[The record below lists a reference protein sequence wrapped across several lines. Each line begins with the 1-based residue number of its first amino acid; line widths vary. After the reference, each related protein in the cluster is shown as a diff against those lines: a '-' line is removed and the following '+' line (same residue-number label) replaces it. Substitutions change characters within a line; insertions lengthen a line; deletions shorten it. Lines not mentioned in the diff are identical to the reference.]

1 MKGLRFLKHSVSML
15 VRNWKDVLKIFTVPY
30 AGLLLLGGISI
41 YQMGG
46 FGVGGFE
53 AEVGAP
59 ESGFLITRILLVA
72 LVWVFVTLWTA
83 VAWHRFI
90 LLTESPSGF
99 VPQIRIKNMFGYFLR
114 VALIVISLV
123 IPVVLVGYFMVSF
136 LGGLVH
142 DGQFLAAAI
151 ISGGIS
157 IVFTTVFYMM
167 SPILPAIAIGEDLDL
182 SDAMGAVAD
191 DFRAVLTSV
200 FLLVVVTALLQE
212 ASVLM
217 SSVVPMLGAVF
228 EVLVNVAYGLITISL
243 MTTIYGHCI
252 QGRDL

>member
-1 MKGLRFLKHSVSML
+1 
-15 VRNWKDVLKIFTVPY
+15 
-30 AGLLLLGGISI
+30 
-41 YQMGG
+41 
-46 FGVGGFE
+46 
-53 AEVGAP
+53 
-59 ESGFLITRILLVA
+59 
-72 LVWVFVTLWTA
+72 
-83 VAWHRFI
+83 
-90 LLTESPSGF
+90 
-99 VPQIRIKNMFGYFLR
+99 MFGYFLR

-212 ASVLM
+212 VSVLM
-217 SSVVPMLGAVF
+217 SSVVPILGAVF